1 MLVTNVTYS
10 VVNFIHFIVEIPFP
24 TTFHI
29 TQFMRFFNTSF
40 RFRIALVLVAV
51 GGLSA
56 LLMGLFGFR
65 IMRIELEKAA
75 IGWAQDVACALV
87 DVLERDGITVETLQK
102 KPDSL
107 QQLRKDFDHADR
119 EMEETQSMWSNLVIA
134 VPEGDQWRIIARQ
147 DPKGSNY
154 LAIDDSK
161 IVGQLKLNTYSSNG
175 SLISVEPLDSNT
187 PPISLHQRS
196 AGWYK
201 TSNKTMLGAIEPL
214 ADHKGLLF
222 LGAQKEIVDAVLFDI
237 LQITLSAFGLVALI
251 CVLLSWPISKRL
263 VRPIQDIGE
272 FAAALDAGKF
282 DQRLELRGPPEIQ
295 NVFKEL
301 NTFAKNLGQR
311 DAIMRRNKQ
320 LSESLNLQQSRVK
333 AMNDLE
339 LNFNEISDF
348 GVLMG
353 QVLEIVPQVIHA
365 PMCCVYLPDGADFVL
380 AYATRAE
387 QAKEVGTSF
396 IGDIAQ
402 RTGLL
407 AQAIEHTTITV
418 EKLNSTHG
426 SLVEAAEIVGAAAA
440 AIAMKS
446 GSGETLGVLF
456 VARQPNT
463 THASFTEQ
471 ELTDLRHIATLI
483 STALERR
490 ALKEK
495 MMWSK
500 VRMAESRDPSETGP
514 HVKRVSAT
522 ALEIFDGWAKRRG
535 MRQEDSQFSRE
546 TLRMAAILHD
556 VGKIGISDL
565 ILKKPGKLT
574 QEEYEIMK
582 HHSVLGVPHLPGDD
596 SDDARDV
603 AMHHHERWDG
613 RGYPGEVSIE
623 NISSDDQSLLEM
635 QLPSIGMKG
644 DDIPLFARIVAI
656 ADVFD
661 ALSSH
666 RAYKEAWAPER
677 VEQEMRKESGKAFDP
692 ELIEIFFE
700 RLDRIRAARARHPD
714 PIAKP
719 QV

>member
-1 MLVTNVTYS
+1 MLVTNATHS
-10 VVNFIHFIVEIPFP
+10 VVNFIHFILEIPFL
-24 TTFHI
+24 TTFHL
-29 TQFMRFFNTSF
+29 TPFMRFSNTSF
-40 RFRIALVLVAV
+40 RFRIALVLVTV

-56 LLMGLFGFR
+56 LLMGIFGFR
-65 IMRIELEKAA
+65 IMRMELEKSA

-87 DVLERDGITVETLQK
+87 DVLERDGITVEKLQK
-102 KPDSL
+102 DPNLL
-107 QQLRKDFDHADR
+107 QQLQKDLDHTDR
-119 EMEETQSMWSNLVIA
+119 EMDEPQNIWSNLVIA

-147 DPKGSNY
+147 DPEGSNY

-161 IVGQLKLNTYSSNG
+161 VVGQLKLNTYSSSG
-175 SLISVEPLDSNT
+175 SLISVAPLDSKT
-187 PPISLHQRS
+187 PPISLNQRS

-201 TSNKTMLGAIEPL
+201 TSSKTMLGAIEPL

-237 LQITLSAFGLVALI
+237 LQITLSAFGLVALL
-251 CVLLSWPISKRL
+251 CVFISWPISKRL

-282 DQRLELRGPPEIQ
+282 DRRLELRGPPEIQ

-301 NTFAKNLGQR
+301 NTFAKNLAQR

-320 LSESLNLQQSRVK
+320 LSENLNLQQSRVK

-365 PMCCVYLPDGADFVL
+365 PMCCVFLPEGDDFVL
-380 AYATRAE
+380 AYATRSE
-387 QAKEVGTSF
+387 DDKESGTSF
-396 IGDIAQ
+396 IGHIASH
-402 RTGLL
+402 TGIL
-407 AQAIEHTTITV
+407 AQAVKETTSTV
-418 EKLNSTHG
+418 EKLMPTDG
-426 SLVEAAEIVGAAAA
+426 SLVEAAGLQGATAS

-582 HHSVLGVPHLPGDD
+582 HHSVLGVPHLLGND
-596 SDDARDV
+596 SEDAREV

-613 RGYPGEVSIE
+613 RGYPGAVSIE
-623 NISSDDQSLLEM
+623 NISCDDQSLLEM
-635 QLPSIGMKG
+635 QLPSTGMKG
-644 DDIPLFARIVAI
+644 DDIPLFARMVAI

-666 RAYKEAWAPER
+666 RAYKEAWEPER
-677 VEQEMRKESGKAFDP
+677 VEAEMRKESGKAFDP

-714 PIAKP
+714 QIAKP
-719 QV
+719 QA

>member
-1 MLVTNVTYS
+1 
-10 VVNFIHFIVEIPFP
+10 
-24 TTFHI
+24 
-29 TQFMRFFNTSF
+29 MRFSNTSF

-65 IMRIELEKAA
+65 IMRKELEKSS

-87 DVLERDGITVETLQK
+87 DVLERDGVTIEKLQNN
-102 KPDSL
+102 PQLIAQL
-107 QQLRKDFDHADR
+107 QMDLADKDLESHTIDKVLD
-119 EMEETQSMWSNLVIA
+119 TTSIWSNLIIA

-147 DPKGSNY
+147 DPKDSIYVQDNELNANATLKEKTY
-154 LAIDDSK
+154 TAI
-161 IVGQLKLNTYSSNG
+161 G
-175 SLISVEPLDSNT
+175 SLMRLEPANEDTAPISVTS
-187 PPISLHQRS
+187 RS
-196 AGWYK
+196 SGWYK
-201 TSNKTMLGAIEPL
+201 TSYATMFGAVEPL
-214 ADHKGLLF
+214 ADHKGVLF
-222 LGAQKEIVDAVLFDI
+222 LGARKEIIFASFFDI
-237 LQITLSAFGLVALI
+237 VLITSITFVA
-251 CVLLSWPISKRL
+251 VTLLGVIVSWPISKRL
-263 VRPIQDIGE
+263 VRPIRDISE

-301 NTFAKNLGQR
+301 NMFAKNLGQR

-320 LSESLNLQQSRVK
+320 LSENLNLQQSRVK
-333 AMNDLE
+333 VINELE
-339 LNFNEISDF
+339 LNFNQIRDF
-348 GVLMG
+348 DLQMG
-353 QVLEIVPQVIHA
+353 RVLETVPQVIHA
-365 PMCCVYLPDGADFVL
+365 PICCVFLPDGADFVL
-380 AYATRAE
+380 AYATRPE
-387 QAKEVGTSF
+387 EAKEAGISF
-396 IGDIAQ
+396 IGYITQ

-407 AQAIEHTTITV
+407 AQAIEHTTFSV
-418 EKLNSTHG
+418 EKLTPTDG
-426 SLVEAAEIVGAAAA
+426 SLVEAAGIVGAAAA

-535 MRQEDSQFSRE
+535 MREEDCQFSRD

-565 ILKKPGKLT
+565 ILKKTGKLT

-582 HHSVLGVPHLPGDD
+582 HHSVLGVPHLLGND
-596 SDDARDV
+596 SEDAREV

-613 RGYPGEVSIE
+613 RGYPGAVSIE
-623 NISSDDQSLLEM
+623 NLPSDDQSLLEM
-635 QLPSIGMKG
+635 QLPSTGMKG
-644 DDIPLFARIVAI
+644 DDIPLFARMVAI

-677 VEQEMRKESGKAFDP
+677 VEQEMRNESGKAFDP

-700 RLDRIRAARARHPD
+700 RLDRIRAARARYPEHV
-714 PIAKP
+714 AKP
-719 QV
+719 NSSKRSSFL

>member
-1 MLVTNVTYS
+1 MLVTNATHS
-10 VVNFIHFIVEIPFP
+10 VVNFIHFILEIPFL
-24 TTFHI
+24 TTFHL
-29 TQFMRFFNTSF
+29 TPFMRFSNTSF
-40 RFRIALVLVAV
+40 RFRIALVLVTV

-56 LLMGLFGFR
+56 LLMGIFGFR
-65 IMRIELEKAA
+65 IMRMELEKSA

-102 KPDSL
+102 NPEL
-107 QQLRKDFDHADR
+107 LEQLRKDLEHTDR
-119 EMEETQSMWSNLVIA
+119 EMDETQSIWSNLVIA

-147 DPKGSNY
+147 DPEGSNY

-161 IVGQLKLNTYSSNG
+161 VVGQLKLNTYSSSG
-175 SLISVEPLDSNT
+175 SLISVAPLDSNT

-201 TSNKTMLGAIEPL
+201 SSSKTMLGAIEPL

-237 LQITLSAFGLVALI
+237 LQITLSAFGLVALL
-251 CVLLSWPISKRL
+251 CVFISWPISKRL

-282 DQRLELRGPPEIQ
+282 DRRLELRGPPEIQ

-301 NTFAKNLGQR
+301 NTFAKNLAQR

-320 LSESLNLQQSRVK
+320 LSENLNLQQSRVK

-348 GVLMG
+348 GVLMD

-365 PMCCVYLPDGADFVL
+365 PMCCVFLPEGDDFVL
-380 AYATRAE
+380 AYATRSE
-387 QAKEVGTSF
+387 DDKESGTSF
-396 IGDIAQ
+396 IGHIASH
-402 RTGLL
+402 TGIL
-407 AQAIEHTTITV
+407 AQAVKETTSTV
-418 EKLNSTHG
+418 EKLMPTDG
-426 SLVEAAEIVGAAAA
+426 SLVEAAGLQGATAS

-582 HHSVLGVPHLPGDD
+582 HHSVLGVPHLLGND
-596 SDDARDV
+596 SEDAREV

-613 RGYPGEVSIE
+613 RGYPGAVSIE
-623 NISSDDQSLLEM
+623 NISCDDQSLLEM
-635 QLPSIGMKG
+635 QLPSTGMKG
-644 DDIPLFARIVAI
+644 DDIPLFARMVAI

-700 RLDRIRAARARHPD
+700 RLYRIRAARARYPEQ
-714 PIAKP
+714 IAKP
-719 QV
+719 QA

>member
-1 MLVTNVTYS
+1 MLVTNVTHS
-10 VVNFIHFIVEIPFP
+10 VVNFIHFILVIPFL
-24 TTFHI
+24 TTFHL
-29 TQFMRFFNTSF
+29 TPFMRFSNTSF

-56 LLMGLFGFR
+56 LLMGIFGFR
-65 IMRIELEKAA
+65 IMRMELEKSA

-102 KPDSL
+102 NPEL
-107 QQLRKDFDHADR
+107 LEQLRKDLEHTDR
-119 EMEETQSMWSNLVIA
+119 EMDETQSIWSNLVIA

-147 DPKGSNY
+147 DPEGSNY

-161 IVGQLKLNTYSSNG
+161 VVGQLKLNTYSSSG
-175 SLISVEPLDSNT
+175 SLISVAPLDSKT
-187 PPISLHQRS
+187 PPISLNQRS

-201 TSNKTMLGAIEPL
+201 SSSKTMLGAIEPL

-237 LQITLSAFGLVALI
+237 LQITLSAFGLVALL
-251 CVLLSWPISKRL
+251 CVFISWPISKRL

-282 DQRLELRGPPEIQ
+282 DRRLELRGPPEIQ

-301 NTFAKNLGQR
+301 NTFAKNLAQR

-320 LSESLNLQQSRVK
+320 LSENLNLQQSRVK

-348 GVLMG
+348 GVLMD

-365 PMCCVYLPDGADFVL
+365 PMCCVFLPEGDDFVL
-380 AYATRAE
+380 AYATRSE
-387 QAKEVGTSF
+387 DDKESGTSF
-396 IGDIAQ
+396 IGHIASH
-402 RTGLL
+402 TGIL
-407 AQAIEHTTITV
+407 AQAVKETTSTV
-418 EKLNSTHG
+418 EKLMPTDG
-426 SLVEAAEIVGAAAA
+426 SLVEAAGLQGATAS

-446 GSGETLGVLF
+446 GSGETLGVLL

-463 THASFTEQ
+463 THAIFIEQ

-582 HHSVLGVPHLPGDD
+582 HHSVLGVPHLLGND
-596 SDDARDV
+596 SEDAREV

-613 RGYPGEVSIE
+613 RGYPGAVSIE
-623 NISSDDQSLLEM
+623 NISCDDQSLLEM
-635 QLPSIGMKG
+635 QLPSTGMKG
-644 DDIPLFARIVAI
+644 DDIPLFARMVAI

-677 VEQEMRKESGKAFDP
+677 VEAEMRNESGKAFDP

-700 RLDRIRAARARHPD
+700 RLDRIRAARARYPEQ
-714 PIAKP
+714 IAKP
-719 QV
+719 QA

>member
-1 MLVTNVTYS
+1 
-10 VVNFIHFIVEIPFP
+10 
-24 TTFHI
+24 
-29 TQFMRFFNTSF
+29 MRFSNTSF

-65 IMRIELEKAA
+65 IMRIELEKSA
-75 IGWAQDVACALV
+75 IGWAQDVACALA

-102 KPDSL
+102 KPEL
-107 QQLRKDFDHADR
+107 LEQLRKDLEHTDR
-119 EMEETQSMWSNLVIA
+119 EMDETESIWSNLVIA

-154 LAIDDSK
+154 LAIDNSK
-161 IVGQLKLNTYSSNG
+161 IVGELKLNTYASNG
-175 SLISVEPLDSNT
+175 SLLSVEPLDSNT
-187 PPISLHQRS
+187 PPISLNQRS

-237 LQITLSAFGLVALI
+237 LQITLSAFGLVALL
-251 CVLLSWPISKRL
+251 CVFISWPISKRL

-282 DQRLELRGPPEIQ
+282 DRRLELRGPPEIQ

-301 NTFAKNLGQR
+301 NTFAKNLAQR

-320 LSESLNLQQSRVK
+320 LSENLNLQQSRVK

-348 GVLMG
+348 GVLMD

-365 PMCCVYLPDGADFVL
+365 PMCCVFLPEGDDFVL
-380 AYATRAE
+380 AYATRSE
-387 QAKEVGTSF
+387 DDKESGTSF
-396 IGDIAQ
+396 IGHIASH
-402 RTGLL
+402 TGIL
-407 AQAIEHTTITV
+407 AQAVKETTSTV
-418 EKLNSTHG
+418 EKLMPTDG
-426 SLVEAAEIVGAAAA
+426 SLVEAAGLQGATAS

-446 GSGETLGVLF
+446 GSGETLGVLL

-463 THASFTEQ
+463 THAIFIEQ

-582 HHSVLGVPHLPGDD
+582 HHSVLGVPHLLGND
-596 SDDARDV
+596 SEDAREV

-613 RGYPGEVSIE
+613 RGYPGAVSIE
-623 NISSDDQSLLEM
+623 NISCDDQSLLEM
-635 QLPSIGMKG
+635 QLPSTGMKG
-644 DDIPLFARIVAI
+644 DDIPLFARMVAI

-666 RAYKEAWAPER
+666 RAYKEAWVPER
-677 VEQEMRKESGKAFDP
+677 VEAEMRNESGKAFDP

-700 RLDRIRAARARHPD
+700 RLDRIRAARARYPEQ
-714 PIAKP
+714 IAKP
-719 QV
+719 QA

>member
-1 MLVTNVTYS
+1 
-10 VVNFIHFIVEIPFP
+10 
-24 TTFHI
+24 
-29 TQFMRFFNTSF
+29 
-40 RFRIALVLVAV
+40 
-51 GGLSA
+51 
-56 LLMGLFGFR
+56 MG
-65 IMRIELEKAA
+65 
-75 IGWAQDVACALV
+75 
-87 DVLERDGITVETLQK
+87 ET
-102 KPDSL
+102 PSI
-107 QQLRKDFDHADR
+107 
-119 EMEETQSMWSNLVIA
+119 WSNLVIA

-161 IVGQLKLNTYSSNG
+161 IVGELKLNTYASSG
-175 SLISVEPLDSNT
+175 SLLSVEPLDSNT

-237 LQITLSAFGLVALI
+237 LQITLSAFGLVALL
-251 CVLLSWPISKRL
+251 CVLLSWPISKQL
-263 VRPIQDIGE
+263 VRPIRDIGE

-282 DQRLELRGPPEIQ
+282 DRRLELRGPPEIQ

-301 NTFAKNLGQR
+301 NSFAKNLGQR

-320 LSESLNLQQSRVK
+320 LSENLNLQQSRVK

-365 PMCCVYLPDGADFVL
+365 PMCCVFLPEGDDFVL
-380 AYATRAE
+380 AYATRSE
-387 QAKEVGTSF
+387 DDKEAGTSF
-396 IGDIAQ
+396 IGHIASY
-402 RTGLL
+402 TGIL
-407 AQAIEHTTITV
+407 AQAVKETTSTV
-418 EKLNSTHG
+418 EKLMPTDG
-426 SLVEAAEIVGAAAA
+426 SLVEAAGLQGATAS

-446 GSGETLGVLF
+446 GSGETLGVLL
-456 VARQPNT
+456 VARQPNA
-463 THASFTEQ
+463 THATFIKQ

-522 ALEIFDGWAKRRG
+522 ALEIFDGWAKRHSVR
-535 MRQEDSQFSRE
+535 EEESQFSRE

-582 HHSVLGVPHLPGDD
+582 HHSVLGVPHLLGND
-596 SDDARDV
+596 SEDAREV

-613 RGYPGEVSIE
+613 RGYPGAVSIE
-623 NISSDDQSLLEM
+623 NLPSDDQSLLEM
-635 QLPSIGMKG
+635 QLPSTGMKG
-644 DDIPLFARIVAI
+644 DDIPLFARMVAI

-677 VEQEMRKESGKAFDP
+677 VEAEMRNESGKAFDP

-719 QV
+719 QA

>member
-1 MLVTNVTYS
+1 MLVTNVTHS
-10 VVNFIHFIVEIPFP
+10 VVNFIHFILEIPFL
-24 TTFHI
+24 TTFHL
-29 TQFMRFFNTSF
+29 TPFMRFSNTSF

-56 LLMGLFGFR
+56 LLMGVFGFR
-65 IMRIELEKAA
+65 IMRMELEKSA

-87 DVLERDGITVETLQK
+87 DVLERDGITVEKLQK
-102 KPDSL
+102 DPNLL
-107 QQLRKDFDHADR
+107 QQLQKDLDHTDR
-119 EMEETQSMWSNLVIA
+119 EMDETQSIWSNLVIA

-147 DPKGSNY
+147 DPEGSNY

-161 IVGQLKLNTYSSNG
+161 VVGQLKLNTYSSSG
-175 SLISVEPLDSNT
+175 SLISVAPLDAKT

-201 TSNKTMLGAIEPL
+201 SSSKTMLGAIEPL

-237 LQITLSAFGLVALI
+237 LQITLSAFGLVALL
-251 CVLLSWPISKRL
+251 CVFISWPISKRL

-282 DQRLELRGPPEIQ
+282 DRRLELRGPPEIQ

-301 NTFAKNLGQR
+301 NTFAKNLAQR

-320 LSESLNLQQSRVK
+320 LSENLNLQQSRVK

-365 PMCCVYLPDGADFVL
+365 PMCCVFLPEGDDFVL
-380 AYATRAE
+380 AYATRSE
-387 QAKEVGTSF
+387 DDKESGTSF
-396 IGDIAQ
+396 IGHIASH
-402 RTGLL
+402 TGIL
-407 AQAIEHTTITV
+407 AQAVKETTSTV
-418 EKLNSTHG
+418 EKLMPTDG
-426 SLVEAAEIVGAAAA
+426 SLVEAAGLQGATAS

-582 HHSVLGVPHLPGDD
+582 HHSVLGVPHLLGND
-596 SDDARDV
+596 SEDAREV

-613 RGYPGEVSIE
+613 RGYPGAVSIE
-623 NISSDDQSLLEM
+623 NISCDDQSLLEM
-635 QLPSIGMKG
+635 QLPSTGMKG
-644 DDIPLFARIVAI
+644 DDIPLFARMVAI

-666 RAYKEAWAPER
+666 RAYKEAWEPER
-677 VEQEMRKESGKAFDP
+677 VEAEMRKESGKAFDP

-714 PIAKP
+714 QIAKP
-719 QV
+719 QA

>member
-1 MLVTNVTYS
+1 MLVTNVTHS
-10 VVNFIHFIVEIPFP
+10 VVNFIHFILEIPFL
-24 TTFHI
+24 TTFHL
-29 TQFMRFFNTSF
+29 TPFMRFSNTSF

-51 GGLSA
+51 GGFSA
-56 LLMGLFGFR
+56 LLMGVFGFR
-65 IMRIELEKAA
+65 IMRMELEKSA

-102 KPDSL
+102 NPEL
-107 QQLRKDFDHADR
+107 LEQLRKDLEHTDR
-119 EMEETQSMWSNLVIA
+119 EMDEPQNIWSNLVIA

-147 DPKGSNY
+147 DPEGSNY

-161 IVGQLKLNTYSSNG
+161 VVGQLKLNTYSSSG
-175 SLISVEPLDSNT
+175 SLISVAPLDSKT
-187 PPISLHQRS
+187 PPISLNQRS

-201 TSNKTMLGAIEPL
+201 SSSKTMLGAIEPL

-237 LQITLSAFGLVALI
+237 LQITLSAFGLVALL
-251 CVLLSWPISKRL
+251 CVFISWPISKRL

-282 DQRLELRGPPEIQ
+282 DRRLELRGPPEIQ

-301 NTFAKNLGQR
+301 NTFAKNLAQR

-320 LSESLNLQQSRVK
+320 LSENLNLQQSRVK

-348 GVLMG
+348 GVLMD

-365 PMCCVYLPDGADFVL
+365 PMCCVFLPEGDDFVL
-380 AYATRAE
+380 AYATRSE
-387 QAKEVGTSF
+387 DDKESGTSF
-396 IGDIAQ
+396 IGHIASH
-402 RTGLL
+402 TGIL
-407 AQAIEHTTITV
+407 AQAVKETTSTV
-418 EKLNSTHG
+418 EKLMPTDG
-426 SLVEAAEIVGAAAA
+426 SLVEAAGLQGATAS

-446 GSGETLGVLF
+446 GSGETLGVLL

-463 THASFTEQ
+463 THAIFIEQ

-582 HHSVLGVPHLPGDD
+582 HHSVLGVPHLLGND
-596 SDDARDV
+596 SEDAREV

-613 RGYPGEVSIE
+613 RGYPGAVSIE
-623 NISSDDQSLLEM
+623 NISCDDQSLLEM
-635 QLPSIGMKG
+635 QLPSTGMKG
-644 DDIPLFARIVAI
+644 DDIPLFARMVAI

-677 VEQEMRKESGKAFDP
+677 VEAEMRNESGKAFDP

-700 RLDRIRAARARHPD
+700 RLDRIRAARARYPEQ
-714 PIAKP
+714 IAKP
-719 QV
+719 QA

>member
-1 MLVTNVTYS
+1 MLVTNATHS
-10 VVNFIHFIVEIPFP
+10 VVNFIHFILEIPFL
-24 TTFHI
+24 TTFHL
-29 TQFMRFFNTSF
+29 TPFMRFSNTSF
-40 RFRIALVLVAV
+40 RFRIALVLVTV

-56 LLMGLFGFR
+56 LLMGIFGFR
-65 IMRIELEKAA
+65 IMRMELEKSA

-102 KPDSL
+102 NPEL
-107 QQLRKDFDHADR
+107 LEQLRKDLEHTDR
-119 EMEETQSMWSNLVIA
+119 EMDETQSIWSNLVIA

-147 DPKGSNY
+147 DPEGSNY

-161 IVGQLKLNTYSSNG
+161 VVGQLKLNTYSSSG
-175 SLISVEPLDSNT
+175 SLISVAPLDAKT

-201 TSNKTMLGAIEPL
+201 SSSKTMLGAIEPL

-237 LQITLSAFGLVALI
+237 LQITLSAFGLVALL
-251 CVLLSWPISKRL
+251 CVFISWPISKRL
-263 VRPIQDIGE
+263 VRPIRDIGE

-282 DQRLELRGPPEIQ
+282 DRRLELRGPPEIQ

-301 NTFAKNLGQR
+301 NTFAKNLAQR

-320 LSESLNLQQSRVK
+320 LSENLNLQQSRVK

-348 GVLMG
+348 GVLMD

-365 PMCCVYLPDGADFVL
+365 PMCCVFLPEGDDFVL
-380 AYATRAE
+380 AYATRSE
-387 QAKEVGTSF
+387 DDKESGTSF
-396 IGDIAQ
+396 IGHIASH
-402 RTGLL
+402 TGIL
-407 AQAIEHTTITV
+407 AQAVKETTSTV
-418 EKLNSTHG
+418 EKLMPTDG
-426 SLVEAAEIVGAAAA
+426 SLVEAAGLQGATAS

-446 GSGETLGVLF
+446 GSGETLGVLL

-582 HHSVLGVPHLPGDD
+582 HHSVLGVPHLLGND
-596 SDDARDV
+596 SEDAREV

-613 RGYPGEVSIE
+613 RGYPGAVSIE
-623 NISSDDQSLLEM
+623 NISCDDQSLLEM
-635 QLPSIGMKG
+635 QLPSTGMKG
-644 DDIPLFARIVAI
+644 DDIPLFARMVAI

-666 RAYKEAWAPER
+666 RAYKEAWEPER
-677 VEQEMRKESGKAFDP
+677 VEAEMRKESGKAFDP

-714 PIAKP
+714 QIAKP
-719 QV
+719 QA